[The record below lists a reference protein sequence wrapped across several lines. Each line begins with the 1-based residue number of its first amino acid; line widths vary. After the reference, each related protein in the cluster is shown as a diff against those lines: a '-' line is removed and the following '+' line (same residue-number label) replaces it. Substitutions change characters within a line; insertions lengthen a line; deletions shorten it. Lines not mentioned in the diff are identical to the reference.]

1 MDEDIYRNACGDLS
15 NEDQQGHGEGGNLRS
30 GEIRKDD
37 KEDPDDA
44 SEIGPGRDLPGGQG
58 RNRQGLPTEEQ
69 GQHGTEQT
77 QMENTR
83 QLLLCFYEPLQ
94 LFGDLEIFEQE
105 PMSTTTVEALTPC
118 VCLGLKREF
127 VINQMAMDPVFLKH
141 LCLSL
146 GRKLGR
152 AIRNSALNL
161 LHPLENRVASYI
173 LATATSNHKHQLVFS
188 GNLTQ
193 IADLLGTSFRHLHRT
208 LQSFCDQGI
217 LVKVKTN
224 YTIQQIGELERRAA
238 GVYVVT

>member
-1 MDEDIYRNACGDLS
+1 LDRFVGA
-15 NEDQQGHGEGGNLRS
+15 DQIDQFKIHHFAKGENI
-30 GEIRKDD
+30 GELEQPIDYLHFFV
-37 KEDPDDA
+37 E
-44 SEIGPGRDLPGGQG
+44 GRAKVFLP
-58 RNRQGLPTEEQ
+58 
-69 GQHGTEQT
+69 
-77 QMENTR
+77 MENTR

>member
-1 MDEDIYRNACGDLS
+1 MDRRVLS
-15 NEDQQGHGEGGNLRS
+15 YYTQYQLDRFVRADQIDKFTIRPFAKGENICEL
-30 GEIRKDD
+30 EQPI
-37 KEDPDDA
+37 EYLHFFV
-44 SEIGPGRDLPGGQG
+44 EGRAKVFLP
-58 RNRQGLPTEEQ
+58 
-69 GQHGTEQT
+69 
-77 QMENTR
+77 MENAR

-105 PMSTTTVEALTPC
+105 PLSTTTVEALTPC
-118 VCLGLKREF
+118 VCLGLQRAF
-127 VINQMAMDPVFLKH
+127 VVNQMAMDTVFLKH

-152 AIRNSALNL
+152 VIRNSALNL

-173 LATATSNHKHQLVFS
+173 LATATANREHQLVFA

-208 LQSFCDQGI
+208 LQSFCDRGI

>member
-1 MDEDIYRNACGDLS
+1 MDRMVLSYYTQYQLDRFAGSDHINQFTIQHFAKGEKICELEQPIENLYFFVEGRAKVFIPVQNA
-15 NEDQQGHGEGGNLRS
+15 
-30 GEIRKDD
+30 
-37 KEDPDDA
+37 
-44 SEIGPGRDLPGGQG
+44 
-58 RNRQGLPTEEQ
+58 
-69 GQHGTEQT
+69 
-77 QMENTR
+77 R

-94 LFGDLEIFEQE
+94 LFGDLEIFEDD
-105 PMSTTTVEALTPC
+105 PLATTTVEAMTPC
-118 VCLGLKREF
+118 VCLALSRAF
-127 VINQMAMDPVFLKH
+127 VINEMAVDPVFLKR

-152 AIRNSALNL
+152 VIRNSALNL